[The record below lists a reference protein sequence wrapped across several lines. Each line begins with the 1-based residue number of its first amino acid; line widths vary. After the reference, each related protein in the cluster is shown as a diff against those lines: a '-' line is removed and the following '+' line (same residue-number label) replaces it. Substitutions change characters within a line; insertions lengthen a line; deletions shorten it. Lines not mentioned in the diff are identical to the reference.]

1 MSEEKTPK
9 ESMNE
14 SEKEEVKEATP
25 EPAQES
31 ASPQNDLEKRPRR
44 LPRWA
49 KMLGWGLC
57 GVMGTV
63 VVAVGT
69 FTAVPALQH
78 KVVFWA
84 VDQVDGL
91 TLEALD
97 GHLFS
102 PVLHG
107 IHYVAPGVDV
117 KIAEASYKLDWRE
130 LPARLVKMK
139 FLAVKGVEAN
149 IDTSV
154 MPPSEPSTE
163 PLGRIELPV
172 GVLLEKGTIEAVSAN
187 VDGNQIALGS
197 LNLNAKAAKSLAEVE
212 GLTLDGLKVI
222 LAEAS
227 ATPQKAPSSEE
238 KASEKSPEKPQEKPQ
253 EKVGTTVSEVKAEAK
268 TVETLVAELEALFS
282 KPFLTAEMLPAGAL
296 SPIDVEVRQVML
308 KDVSLEV
315 PGMKLPALTQLT
327 LEGSLKEEK
336 VRLPHLA
343 LQLSDKTTLL
353 GSAKFDAKGDYP
365 VAVHLWSKPGELLA
379 EYIPGSIEPVST
391 MSSLSVN
398 LDGELLGKLL
408 VTLDG
413 AGKYPLALKLEA
425 EPSVAGLPFTL
436 EGSAALLAFDE
447 NTPSL
452 ENLTISGGGRLVVP
466 KKGGEAPADTKK
478 SSESAPAPKNKVEAS
493 VATATDV
500 AQDATPPGSVTDEG
514 ITLKVRGKLIP
525 VKLPSMPALKP
536 MSLALDAKAT
546 LTHLTLGNSGLQN
559 SDGTAVLEADLDWA
573 KKLTGKAGLAL
584 VTFNVAALAPAAP
597 VKLGGEARVDFTSST
612 GDVLSTWKAALT
624 KAKFTGELLEVTK
637 NGEAKATGVKTAQ
650 NRADLDLTAK
660 ANAKG
665 EWSARVNEFR
675 WGENTLSMDG
685 KGSLIGDTMSA
696 DALASLQLTKLSAF
710 SPLLSGSLTGD
721 VKVDGRFSSSVL
733 EPVITADLKSHEL
746 KVLDANEALV
756 AQIGDTTIKGTFGKK
771 GAEPLTLQL
780 TNLVVGSGE
789 DEEQAPTRIEEAKL
803 SLGGTIAS
811 HEVALDV
818 KGEPVPAHLVVTGGL
833 SKDFAQWKGNLA
845 EVKIGSPIG
854 DWGTKNVPILV
865 NINQGSATVAAHCW
879 EMSVEGKKTGTPNAV
894 CLAEKAQIGEKGRT
908 VVTLKHFALSTLAPI
923 LPQDVAFDGTF
934 TGDATVAWDASK
946 KGLPQV
952 KVNLF
957 NKGVNATR
965 TTDSG
970 PLTVKFNEVSLAA
983 NTQGEAI
990 SVKATVAPEHN
1001 GKLLADLSLSE
1012 LNTNQKIGG
1021 TIVLEKWSLGALS
1034 QLFSTGE
1041 VVEGNLE
1048 ANLKVG
1054 GRLGDPQLNGHL
1066 ALTEASVREG
1076 LVPISIEPSD
1086 IVLLFKGQTST
1097 LDGVV
1102 RTNEGEVALVG
1113 RADWSDLKAPT
1124 AEVRLRTRRDGKDET
1139 MGLTIPPYAELEMG
1153 ADITAKAS
1161 NAGVDISGEVVI
1173 PKGDITV
1180 NQLPD
1185 SAIQGSDDLVML
1197 KRDLTPV
1204 TPKSAGMPIR
1214 SNLKITIG
1222 PRVRVNA
1229 FNLKAR
1235 LLGELVMRQSKQG
1248 LGLNGSIQLKNGNF
1262 FAYGQ
1267 ALNITKGEILFS
1279 GPIDNPYVNLE
1290 AIRDPDATEDSVT
1303 AGLRVRGSA
1312 TSPKVTI
1319 FSTPAMSNEKAL
1331 SYLLRG
1337 QGLGSSSSDGQ
1348 AVASALLGMGLSQT
1362 SGIVGSIGSAF
1373 GIQDLQ
1379 VTSEGVGV
1387 KTKVVVKGNLF
1398 PRLQLKYGVGVF
1410 DSLATFTVR
1419 YRLLPRLYLQG
1430 VWDEDQTIDLLY
1442 RWQFN

>member
-1 MSEEKTPK
+1 M
-9 ESMNE
+9 
-14 SEKEEVKEATP
+14 
-25 EPAQES
+25 
-31 ASPQNDLEKRPRR
+31 
-44 LPRWA
+44 
-49 KMLGWGLC
+49 
-57 GVMGTV
+57 
-63 VVAVGT
+63 
-69 FTAVPALQH
+69 
-78 KVVFWA
+78 
-84 VDQVDGL
+84 
-91 TLEALD
+91 
-97 GHLFS
+97 
-102 PVLHG
+102 
-107 IHYVAPGVDV
+107 
-117 KIAEASYKLDWRE
+117 
-130 LPARLVKMK
+130 
-139 FLAVKGVEAN
+139 
-149 IDTSV
+149 
-154 MPPSEPSTE
+154 
-163 PLGRIELPV
+163 
-172 GVLLEKGTIEAVSAN
+172 GVLLERGTIENVNAN
-187 VDGNQIALGS
+187 VDGNQIALTS
-197 LNLNAKAAKSLAEVE
+197 LSLTASAAKSLAKVDA
-212 GLTLDGLKVI
+212 LTLDGLKVA
-222 LAEAS
+222 LANSTEAEKTAEA
-227 ATPQKAPSSEE
+227 KSEE
-238 KASEKSPEKPQEKPQ
+238 KEEVKSEAKTAETAETPEAKVASDVA
-253 EKVGTTVSEVKAEAK
+253 KVETKAKAEAK
-268 TVETLVAELEALFS
+268 TVETLVAELESLFS

-296 SPIDVEVRQVML
+296 SPMDVEVRQVML
-308 KDVSLEV
+308 KDVAVDV
-315 PGMKLPALTQLT
+315 PGMKLPSLTQLT
-327 LEGSLKEEK
+327 VEATLKEEK
-336 VRLPHLA
+336 VRVPHLA

-365 VAVHLWSKPGELLA
+365 VAVHLFSKPGELLSDYVPA
-379 EYIPGSIEPVST
+379 SIEPIST
-391 MSSLSVN
+391 MSNLSVN

-408 VTLDG
+408 ATLNG

-436 EGSAALLAFDE
+436 EGSAALLAFDA

-452 ENLTISGGGRLVVP
+452 EDVTISGGGRLVVP
-466 KKGGEAPADTKK
+466 KKAETPQNEEKEPTAQPTQNT
-478 SSESAPAPKNKVEAS
+478 SAPKNKVEAS
-493 VATATDV
+493 VAGAAD
-500 AQDATPPGSVTDEG
+500 AARDATPPGSITEEG
-514 ITLKVRGKLIP
+514 VTLKVRGKLIP

-546 LTHLTLGNSGLQN
+546 LTHLTLWNTGLQN

-573 KKLTGKAGLAL
+573 NKLTGKAGLAL

-612 GDVLSTWKAALT
+612 GDVLSTWEAALT

-637 NGEAKATGVKTAQ
+637 SGEAKATGSKTAQ

-685 KGSLIGDTMSA
+685 KGRLVGDTMSA

-771 GAEPLTLQL
+771 GADPLTLKL
-780 TNLVVGSGE
+780 TNLVVGAGE
-789 DEEQAPTRIEEAKL
+789 DEEKAPTRIEEAKL

-854 DWGTKNVPILV
+854 DWGTKNVPISV
-865 NINQGSATVAAHCW
+865 NINQSNATIAAHCW
-879 EMSVEGKKTGTPNAV
+879 EMSVEGKKTNTPNAV
-894 CLAEKAQIGEKGRT
+894 CLAEKAQVGEKGRA
-908 VVTLKHFALSTLAPI
+908 VVNLKHFALTTLAPI
-923 LPQDVAFDGTF
+923 LPQDVALDGTF
-934 TGDATVAWDASK
+934 TGDATVAWDATK
-946 KGLPQV
+946 PGLPQV
-952 KVNLF
+952 KLNLV

-965 TTDSG
+965 VTDSG
-970 PLTVKFNEVSLAA
+970 PLTVKFSEVSLSA
-983 NTQGEAI
+983 NTQGEAV

-1001 GKLLADLSLSE
+1001 GKLLADLSLTE
-1012 LNTNQKIGG
+1012 LNSNKKIGG
-1021 TIVLEKWSLGALS
+1021 TIVLEKWSVGALS

-1054 GRLGDPQLNGHL
+1054 GRLDDPQLNGHL

-1086 IVLLFKGQTST
+1086 IVLLFQGKTST

-1113 RADWSDLKAPT
+1113 RADWSNLKDPT

-1139 MGLTIPPYAELEMG
+1139 MGLTVPPYAQLEMG

-1235 LLGELVMRQSKQG
+1235 LIGELVMRQSKQG

-1319 FSTPAMSNEKAL
+1319 FSTPAMSNEEAL